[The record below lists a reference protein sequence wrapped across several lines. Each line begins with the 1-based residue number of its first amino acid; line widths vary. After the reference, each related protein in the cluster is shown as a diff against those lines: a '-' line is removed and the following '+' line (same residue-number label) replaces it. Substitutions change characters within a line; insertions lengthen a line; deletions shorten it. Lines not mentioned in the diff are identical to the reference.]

1 MFPLIG
7 EAAALG
13 AAIIWSG
20 STSLYTFFGVGIPA
34 QILNLFKNTVA
45 FLFLTLTVLIIAAPI
60 TGSIEDYLAL
70 ALSGVIGLSVGD
82 TALFA
87 ALKKLG
93 AQITSS
99 IQCLAPPIS
108 AGLALLFLDEQ
119 LTTIEWAGML
129 VTVSAITGVILTS
142 RKARALTNLSRREII
157 TGVVFA
163 ILAATCQGT
172 AIVIGRYAFQN
183 VDVIQGTLC
192 RVFPATIVLSIL
204 VFKNSRKLNF
214 SAVSANRRKFFYLA
228 VASFAG
234 TFLGLILMSIGVK
247 FAKAGIAAA
256 LTSTYPIWIIPI
268 ARFILKEQVTAI
280 SGGLTVL
287 AVAGIVLMML

>member
-7 EAAALG
+7 EASSLAA
-13 AAIIWSG
+13 AVIWSG
-20 STSLYTFFGVGIPA
+20 STSIFTFFGAGVPA
-34 QILNLFKNTVA
+34 KVLNLFKNSVA
-45 FLFLTLTVLIIAAPI
+45 FLCLTLTVIIMAAPI
-60 TGSIEDYLAL
+60 TGSLKDYVAL
-70 ALSGVIGLSVGD
+70 SISGVIGLSIGD

-93 AQITSS
+93 AQVTSS

-108 AGLALLFLDEQ
+108 AGLALLVLDEK
-119 LTTIEWAGML
+119 LTSIEWAGML
-129 VTVSAITGVILTS
+129 VTVGAITGVVLNS
-142 RKARALTNLSRREII
+142 RKARILTGLPKGDIAI
-157 TGVVFA
+157 GVAFA

-192 RVFPATIVLSIL
+192 RVIPATLVLTIL
-204 VFKNSRKLNF
+204 VFKGKRQMNITAISADRKRFL
-214 SAVSANRRKFFYLA
+214 YLTL
-228 VASFAG
+228 ASFAG
-234 TFLGLILMSIGVK
+234 TFLGLILMSVGVK

-268 ARFILKEQVTAI
+268 ARLVLKEHVSAT
-280 SGGLTVL
+280 SGALTVI
-287 AVAGIVLMML
+287 AVAGIALMML